1 MKKGRHRR
9 YVEARD
15 LKHTN
20 DEFDEWFGEN
30 ESPCP
35 ECEALPGQ
43 DHKFWCLNAG
53 ADADAGEPADDAD
66 LFPS

>member
-9 YVEARD
+9 YVEARE

-20 DEFDEWFGEN
+20 DEFDEWFGDN
-30 ESPCP
+30 EQPCE

-43 DHKFWCLNAG
+43 DHKFWCLNR
-53 ADADAGEPADDAD
+53 PADDAQAETEGD

>member
-9 YVEARD
+9 YVEARE
-15 LKHTN
+15 LKHTS
-20 DEFDEWFGEN
+20 DEFDNLFGDN
-30 ESPCP
+30 EQPCE

-43 DHKFWCLNAG
+43 DHKSWCLRG
-53 ADADAGEPADDAD
+53 AAAIEADDEPD

>member
-9 YVEARD
+9 YVEARE

-20 DEFDEWFGEN
+20 DEFDTWFGGEN
-30 ESPCP
+30 EQPCE

-43 DHKFWCLNAG
+43 DHKFWCMNK
-53 ADADAGEPADDAD
+53 PAEEDSATA
-66 LFPS
+66 